1 MGRIRGEEKRKW
13 KGGRVKSGEKRS
25 FKDWEKE
32 RMGKGKGW

>member
-1 MGRIRGEEKRKW
+1 MGRIRGGEKRKW